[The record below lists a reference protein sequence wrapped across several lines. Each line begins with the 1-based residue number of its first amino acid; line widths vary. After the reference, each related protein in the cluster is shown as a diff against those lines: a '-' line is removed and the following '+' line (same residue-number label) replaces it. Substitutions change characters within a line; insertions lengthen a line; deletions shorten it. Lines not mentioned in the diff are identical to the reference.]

1 MIKLNDIKTEMSHQ
15 ITSII
20 FLSLIFCVLIIN
32 SAAASGI
39 DQLWSIYS
47 EEEGKFV
54 LKYPSSWI
62 TGDSFNESNEDGLK
76 FYTDIQNKNQ
86 SNEIMQI
93 GIGHRDAE
101 LVAPGM
107 NLNTTLRLDSVLFI
121 KKFKDELQ
129 NFSVLGDPNF
139 NKYNVNGHPSL
150 YFEFSYLKSLVPK
163 KGFFIASDINN
174 SIFYI
179 LFEPDQKNFIKTLPI
194 ANQIISSVKL
204 NIH

>member
-1 MIKLNDIKTEMSHQ
+1 MSHQ
-15 ITSII
+15 KTSIT
-20 FLSLIFCVLIIN
+20 FLSLIFSVLIIN
-32 SAAASGI
+32 SAFAAGI
-39 DQLWSIYS
+39 NQLWSIYP
-47 EEEGKFV
+47 EKEGKFE

-76 FYTDIQNKNQ
+76 FYTNLQNKYQ
-86 SNEIMQI
+86 SNEIMQV

-107 NLNTTLRLDSVLFI
+107 NLNTTLRLDSVLFM

-129 NFSVLGDPNF
+129 NFSVLGDPIF
-139 NKYNVNGHPSL
+139 NKYDINGHPSL

-163 KGFFIASDINN
+163 KGFFIATDINN

-179 LFEPDQKNFIKTLPI
+179 LFEPDQSDFIKTLPI
-194 ANQIISSVKL
+194 ANQMISSVKL
-204 NIH
+204 HIH